1 MKVDCKLP
9 TVDRFLCCLTL
20 ESGGFYMGW
29 GSAIF
34 SGIGIITVFSLFI
47 LSAIT
52 FNIGEIKIFYNC
64 ETEIARF
71 SLFSVLSV
79 IYVIF
84 ILYFGVVLYASI
96 ELIRGTRNVNEFC
109 FVKNGFERIF

>member
-29 GSAIF
+29 GSAIL
-34 SGIGIITVFSLFI
+34 SGIGIIAVFSVFI

-52 FNIGEIKIFYNC
+52 FQIGEIGKFY
-64 ETEIARF
+64 TSKMAVARL
-71 SLFSVLSV
+71 SLFSVVSV
-79 IYVIF
+79 VCFIF
-84 ILYFGVVLYASI
+84 VLYFGVVLYASI
-96 ELIRGTRNVNEFC
+96 ELIRGTRNVNELC
-109 FVKNGFERIF
+109 FELNWFY